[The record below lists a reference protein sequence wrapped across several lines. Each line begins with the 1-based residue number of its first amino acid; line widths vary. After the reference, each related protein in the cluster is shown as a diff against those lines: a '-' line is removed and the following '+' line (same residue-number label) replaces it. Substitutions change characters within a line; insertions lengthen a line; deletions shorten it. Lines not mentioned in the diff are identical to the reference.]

1 MKHYSEEEFLNQLL
15 SIPSVNGVDDERE
28 IANFIAEYLKDC
40 KVNVS
45 VREID
50 QRHANVVAV
59 LGGKSKEKVV
69 WNGHLDT
76 VPYGKLSQWN
86 TDPAVPAK
94 KNGCIYAR
102 GASDMKS
109 GLAAMVY
116 ALGNMKQR
124 GYIPEKT
131 IYFLGTCDEEKGGLG
146 AKEAVK
152 EGIMD
157 DAVLLLVGEPTGMKI
172 GSAQKGCVWLKM
184 KTKGKTSHGAYPQE
198 GINAVEYGFEI
209 FRKLKEKLSEFVH
222 PLLGQP
228 TVQITGI
235 KGGIVPNMTP
245 DDAEFMLDIRT
256 VPQVSTG
263 EILRYALCLS
273 QTYERNTD
281 GMLKTEFTVE
291 NERMAIET
299 APDDLWLRKTEWV
312 ERCMYLSA
320 SQTGINYFTDAS
332 ILAEGK
338 KDLPVILL
346 GPGEPFLAHKPDKYV
361 ELKKYLQFI
370 EFLNKLF

>member
-1 MKHYSEEEFLNQLL
+1 MKHYSEEEFLKQLL

-152 EGIMD
+152 E
-157 DAVLLLVGEPTGMKI
+157 
-172 GSAQKGCVWLKM
+172 
-184 KTKGKTSHGAYPQE
+184 
-198 GINAVEYGFEI
+198 
-209 FRKLKEKLSEFVH
+209 
-222 PLLGQP
+222 
-228 TVQITGI
+228 
-235 KGGIVPNMTP
+235 
-245 DDAEFMLDIRT
+245 
-256 VPQVSTG
+256 
-263 EILRYALCLS
+263 
-273 QTYERNTD
+273 
-281 GMLKTEFTVE
+281 
-291 NERMAIET
+291 
-299 APDDLWLRKTEWV
+299 
-312 ERCMYLSA
+312 
-320 SQTGINYFTDAS
+320 
-332 ILAEGK
+332 
-338 KDLPVILL
+338 
-346 GPGEPFLAHKPDKYV
+346 
-361 ELKKYLQFI
+361 
-370 EFLNKLF
+370 

>member
-124 GYIPEKT
+124 GYIRKRPS
-131 IYFLGTCDEEKGGLG
+131 IFLAPVMRK
-146 AKEAVK
+146 K
-152 EGIMD
+152 
-157 DAVLLLVGEPTGMKI
+157 AVLG
-172 GSAQKGCVWLKM
+172 QKK
-184 KTKGKTSHGAYPQE
+184 Q
-198 GINAVEYGFEI
+198 
-209 FRKLKEKLSEFVH
+209 
-222 PLLGQP
+222 
-228 TVQITGI
+228 
-235 KGGIVPNMTP
+235 
-245 DDAEFMLDIRT
+245 
-256 VPQVSTG
+256 
-263 EILRYALCLS
+263 
-273 QTYERNTD
+273 
-281 GMLKTEFTVE
+281 
-291 NERMAIET
+291 
-299 APDDLWLRKTEWV
+299 
-312 ERCMYLSA
+312 
-320 SQTGINYFTDAS
+320 
-332 ILAEGK
+332 
-338 KDLPVILL
+338 
-346 GPGEPFLAHKPDKYV
+346 
-361 ELKKYLQFI
+361 
-370 EFLNKLF
+370 

>member
-1 MKHYSEEEFLNQLL
+1 M
-15 SIPSVNGVDDERE
+15 NGVDDERE

-45 VREID
+45 IREID

-59 LGGKSKEKVV
+59 LEKKQRKVV

-172 GSAQKGCVWLKM
+172 GSAQKGCVSAENEDK
-184 KTKGKTSHGAYPQE
+184 KENEPRRYPQE
-198 GINAVEYGFEI
+198 G
-209 FRKLKEKLSEFVH
+209 
-222 PLLGQP
+222 
-228 TVQITGI
+228 
-235 KGGIVPNMTP
+235 
-245 DDAEFMLDIRT
+245 
-256 VPQVSTG
+256 
-263 EILRYALCLS
+263 
-273 QTYERNTD
+273 
-281 GMLKTEFTVE
+281 
-291 NERMAIET
+291 
-299 APDDLWLRKTEWV
+299 
-312 ERCMYLSA
+312 
-320 SQTGINYFTDAS
+320 
-332 ILAEGK
+332 
-338 KDLPVILL
+338 
-346 GPGEPFLAHKPDKYV
+346 
-361 ELKKYLQFI
+361 
-370 EFLNKLF
+370 